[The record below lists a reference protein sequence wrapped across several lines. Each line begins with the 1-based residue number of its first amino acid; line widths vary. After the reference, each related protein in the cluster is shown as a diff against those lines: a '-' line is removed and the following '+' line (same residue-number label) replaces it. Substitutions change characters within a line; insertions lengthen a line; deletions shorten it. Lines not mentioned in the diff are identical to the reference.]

1 MALDTTW
8 IKTRVADE
16 LGLTED
22 DLARLYG
29 VDSGSLDSQLASLD
43 RNKNAVYER
52 VLSDVD
58 ALRMGYRL
66 IQVNDDQIAATR
78 NMLANY
84 IFHRPVSV
92 PMAAGGIGWRL
103 SSDDAQ
109 YVAFRTADII
119 ELDFDWGDVLRLR
132 LNRLILWPD
141 EAEPK
146 IDQTFRDRLA
156 DVVFYLVEL
165 TGIL

>member
-1 MALDTTW
+1 MTLDTAW

-29 VDSGSLDSQLASLD
+29 VDDAGLDDQLAGLD
-43 RNKNAVYER
+43 NDENAVYER

-66 IQVNDDQIAATR
+66 IQVSDEQIEATR
-78 NMLANY
+78 DMLANY

-92 PMAAGGIGWRL
+92 PMVAGGIGWRL

-109 YVAFRTADII
+109 YVAFRTSDITGI
-119 ELDFDWGDVLRLR
+119 DFDWGDVLRLR

-141 EAEPK
+141 ATEPE

>member
-1 MALDTTW
+1 MALDTAW

-29 VDSGSLDSQLASLD
+29 VDSASVDSQLAALD
-43 RNKNAVYER
+43 NDKGAVYER

-66 IQVNDDQIAATR
+66 IQVSDEQIEATR
-78 NMLANY
+78 AMLANY

-109 YVAFRTADII
+109 YVAFRASDIMGI
-119 ELDFDWGDVLRLR
+119 DFDWGDVLRLR

-141 EAEPK
+141 ATAPDM
-146 IDQTFRDRLA
+146 DQTFRDRLA